1 MAIFW
6 TIAIALATACAA
18 ILVRTLIRDAA
29 APDSSAACD
38 LRVYRDQL
46 REIDRDVERGTVDP
60 EEAERMRA
68 EVQRRILAADAR
80 MRETAAA
87 GRPRPG
93 AALAAAL
100 VAAPLIGGSLL
111 VYGWIGRPG
120 MQDLPLAQRIAESD
134 AMRASRLTQAQAESL
149 ILRPQPAAQ
158 PDAETGELMRR
169 LREAVAERPNDLAGL
184 ALLAGSEA
192 SLGNLAAAHD
202 AQRRLVDAKGAGAT
216 GADHARLAELL
227 AAAAGGYVSVE
238 AEQAVRE
245 ALRRDPRQPLA
256 TYLLG
261 AYMLQV
267 DRPDAAFRLWEPL
280 LRDAA
285 AEPRLRRAVRAD
297 IAAVAWRAGV
307 RYDLPDSPADPGPG
321 PSVEDI
327 EAAARMGAQERA
339 EMVRGMVEGLAAR
352 LEANGGSPEE
362 WGRLAHARS
371 VLGETAQA
379 REALAKGRGAFAGD
393 AAALATLR
401 EWAVRAGLEP

>member
-6 TIAIALATACAA
+6 TIAIALAIACAA
-18 ILVRTLIRDAA
+18 ILVRTLVRDAA
-29 APDSSAACD
+29 APESSAACD

-46 REIDRDVERGTVDP
+46 REIDRDVERGIVDP

-80 MRETAAA
+80 MRQSAA

-93 AALAAAL
+93 AALATAL
-100 VAAPLIGGSLL
+100 VAVPLLGGSLL

-120 MQDLPLAQRIAESD
+120 MPDLPLAQRIAESD

-149 ILRPQPAAQ
+149 VPRPQPAPR
-158 PDAETGELMRR
+158 PDAETAELMRK

-192 SLGNLAAAHD
+192 SLGNFAAAHA
-202 AQRRLVDAKGAGAT
+202 AQRRLVEAKGAGAA

-245 ALRRDPRQPLA
+245 ALRRSPRQPLA

-321 PSVEDI
+321 PSAEDI
-327 EAAARMGAQERA
+327 EAAARMGARERA
-339 EMVRGMVEGLAAR
+339 EMVRGMVEGLSAR
-352 LEANGGSPEE
+352 LEAGGGSAEE

-379 REALAKGRGAFAGD
+379 RAALARGREAFSGD

>member
-6 TIAIALATACAA
+6 TIAIALAIACAA
-18 ILVRTLIRDAA
+18 ILLRTLLRDAA

-46 REIDRDVERGTVDP
+46 REIDRDVERGIVDP

-80 MRETAAA
+80 MRAAPA
-87 GRPRPG
+87 AVRPRPG
-93 AALAAAL
+93 AALTVAL
-100 VAAPLIGGSLL
+100 VAAPLLGGSLL

-120 MQDLPLAQRIAESD
+120 MPDLPLAQRIAESD

-149 ILRPQPAAQ
+149 VQRPQPAPQ
-158 PDAETGELMRR
+158 PDAETAALMRK
-169 LREAVAERPNDLAGL
+169 LREAVAARPNDLTGL
-184 ALLAGSEA
+184 SLLAGSEA
-192 SLGNLAAAHD
+192 SLGNFAAAHA
-202 AQRRLVDAKGAGAT
+202 AQRRLVEAKGADGA

-227 AAAAGGYVSVE
+227 ASAAGGYMSIE

-245 ALRRDPRQPLA
+245 ALRRDPQQPLA

-261 AYMLQV
+261 VYMLQV
-267 DRPDAAFRLWEPL
+267 DRPDATFRLWEPL

-297 IAAVAWRAGV
+297 IAAIAWRAGV
-307 RYDLPDSPADPGPG
+307 RYDLPDAPADPGPG
-321 PSVEDI
+321 PSAEDV

-339 EMVRGMVEGLAAR
+339 EMVRGMVDGLAAR
-352 LEANGGSPEE
+352 IEADGGSAEE

-379 REALAKGRGAFAGD
+379 RAALARGRAAFAGD

-401 EWAVRAGLEP
+401 EWAVRAGLEQ